1 MGFHTLAIEKRSS
14 EVREILAAVK
24 TEFSNFGTVLE
35 KTKKKLMEAPNTIE
49 KGGVRTR
56 AIERQL
62 RKVQELPKEEA
73 AELIGQTLDME
84 AESIQDEEASGE
96 EE

>member
-1 MGFHTLAIEKRSS
+1 M
-14 EVREILAAVK
+14 K